1 MNYVVSV
8 VETLRVPNV
17 KEVEKLHTQ
26 MRDDN
31 KFELK
36 KFEYQHKEVKQKGEV
51 IDEYE
56 LVKATLVF
64 NNEKEPENHVSINI
78 DTSLFPVTKTPKVE
92 EVAEDDDDE
101 DCDNAKEDALPWN

>member
-78 DTSLFPVTKTPKVE
+78 DTSLFPVTKTAPAME
-92 EVAEDDDDE
+92 ADGDNEDGDD
-101 DCDNAKEDALPWN
+101 AKELPWN